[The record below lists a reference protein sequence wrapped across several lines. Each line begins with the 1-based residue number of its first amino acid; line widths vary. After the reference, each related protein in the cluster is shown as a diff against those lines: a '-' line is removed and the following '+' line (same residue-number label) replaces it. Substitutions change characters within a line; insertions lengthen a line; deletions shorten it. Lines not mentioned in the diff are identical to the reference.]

1 MKGKKNRRIKIKTEA
16 NLAKK
21 TELTPEYQNYQNLI
35 EFIKKSFDITATTTY
50 KLTYYKNE
58 KKEIKEINNQ
68 QDYDK
73 FNEEF
78 KNASELKIELKLIKE
93 TKEDNKNFI
102 DNFIKETKEDN
113 KNFIDNC
120 IKETK
125 EDNKN
130 FIHNFIKETMDNY
143 YENII
148 NNFLKKNIPSRDYS
162 YKVDKKD
169 IIFCS
174 DKEDINSKIFKKK
187 IILSNNGL
195 KNWESEYSFKCLS
208 NSEIKGN
215 DIILE
220 NILKINENIDIEIAF
235 EISVDNINFDKT
247 YLAYY
252 QMFDKNNKIF
262 GNITE
267 FKINFKK

>member
-1 MKGKKNRRIKIKTEA
+1 MKGKINRRIKIKPDDG

-102 DNFIKETKEDN
+102 
-113 KNFIDNC
+113 
-120 IKETK
+120 
-125 EDNKN
+125 
-130 FIHNFIKETMDNY
+130 HNFIKETMDNY
-143 YENII
+143 YENMI
-148 NNFLKKNIPSRDYS
+148 NIFLKKNIPSRDYS

-169 IIFCS
+169 IIFCL
-174 DKEDINSKIFKKK
+174 DKDDINSKIFKKK

-220 NILKINENIDIEIAF
+220 NILKINENIGIEIAF

>member
-1 MKGKKNRRIKIKTEA
+1 MKGKINRRIKIKPDDG

-50 KLTYYKNE
+50 KLTYYKKE
-58 KKEIKEINNQ
+58 KEEIKEINNQ

-102 DNFIKETKEDN
+102 
-113 KNFIDNC
+113 
-120 IKETK
+120 
-125 EDNKN
+125 
-130 FIHNFIKETMDNY
+130 HNFIKETMDNY
-143 YENII
+143 YENMI
-148 NNFLKKNIPSRDYS
+148 NIFLKKNIPSRDYS

-169 IIFCS
+169 IIFCL

>member
-1 MKGKKNRRIKIKTEA
+1 MKGKINRRIKIKPDDG

-35 EFIKKSFDITATTTY
+35 EFIKKSFDITATTLY
-50 KLTYYKNE
+50 KLTYEYKNE
-58 KKEIKEINNQ
+58 KKEINNQ
-68 QDYDK
+68 KDYDK

-102 DNFIKETKEDN
+102 
-113 KNFIDNC
+113 
-120 IKETK
+120 
-125 EDNKN
+125 
-130 FIHNFIKETMDNY
+130 HNFIKETMDNY
-143 YENII
+143 YENMI
-148 NNFLKKNIPSRDYS
+148 NIFLKKNIPSRDYS

-169 IIFCS
+169 IIFCL

>member
-1 MKGKKNRRIKIKTEA
+1 MKGKINRRIKIKPDDG

-113 KNFIDNC
+113 KNFI
-120 IKETK
+120 
-125 EDNKN
+125 
-130 FIHNFIKETMDNY
+130 HNFIKETMDNY

-169 IIFCS
+169 IIFCL

-247 YLAYY
+247 YLAHY

>member
-1 MKGKKNRRIKIKTEA
+1 MKGKINRRIKIKPDDG

-102 DNFIKETKEDN
+102 
-113 KNFIDNC
+113 
-120 IKETK
+120 
-125 EDNKN
+125 
-130 FIHNFIKETMDNY
+130 HNFIKETMDNY
-143 YENII
+143 YENMI
-148 NNFLKKNIPSRDYS
+148 NIFLKKNIPSRDYS

-169 IIFCS
+169 IIFCL

>member
-1 MKGKKNRRIKIKTEA
+1 MKGKINRRIKIKPDDG

-58 KKEIKEINNQ
+58 KEEIKEINNQ

-102 DNFIKETKEDN
+102 
-113 KNFIDNC
+113 
-120 IKETK
+120 
-125 EDNKN
+125 
-130 FIHNFIKETMDNY
+130 HNFIKETMDNY
-143 YENII
+143 YENMI
-148 NNFLKKNIPSRDYS
+148 NIFLKKNIPSRDYS

-169 IIFCS
+169 IIFCL
-174 DKEDINSKIFKKK
+174 DKDDINSKIFKKK

-208 NSEIKGN
+208 NSDIKGN

>member
-1 MKGKKNRRIKIKTEA
+1 MKGNRRIKIKTEA
-16 NLAKK
+16 KLAKK

-35 EFIKKSFDITATTTY
+35 EFIKKSFDITATTLY
-50 KLTYYKNE
+50 KLTYEYKNE
-58 KKEIKEINNQ
+58 KKEINNQ

-102 DNFIKETKEDN
+102 
-113 KNFIDNC
+113 
-120 IKETK
+120 
-125 EDNKN
+125 
-130 FIHNFIKETMDNY
+130 HNFIKETMDNY
-143 YENII
+143 YENMI
-148 NNFLKKNIPSRDYS
+148 NIFLKKNIPSRDYS

-169 IIFCS
+169 IIFCL

>member
-1 MKGKKNRRIKIKTEA
+1 MKGKINRRIKIKPDDG

-58 KKEIKEINNQ
+58 KEEIKEINNQ

-102 DNFIKETKEDN
+102 
-113 KNFIDNC
+113 
-120 IKETK
+120 
-125 EDNKN
+125 
-130 FIHNFIKETMDNY
+130 HNFIKETMDNY
-143 YENII
+143 YENMI
-148 NNFLKKNIPSRDYS
+148 NIFLKKNIPSRDYS

-169 IIFCS
+169 IIFCL

-235 EISVDNINFDKT
+235 EISADNINFNKT

>member
-1 MKGKKNRRIKIKTEA
+1 MKGKINRRIKIKPDDG

-35 EFIKKSFDITATTTY
+35 EFIKKSFDITATTLY
-50 KLTYYKNE
+50 KLTYEYKNE
-58 KKEIKEINNQ
+58 KKEINNQ

-102 DNFIKETKEDN
+102 
-113 KNFIDNC
+113 
-120 IKETK
+120 
-125 EDNKN
+125 
-130 FIHNFIKETMDNY
+130 HNFIKETMDNY
-143 YENII
+143 YENMI
-148 NNFLKKNIPSRDYS
+148 NIFLKKNIPSRDYS

-169 IIFCS
+169 IIFCL